1 LSLRLTVKCKRKEGL
16 VLVVVGFW
24 ARGKISMLQLRGC
37 GVVWRN
43 LLFGDG
49 GELDLVVVENGLEMK
64 VKVVHLVHFGADLSL
79 RLVLVGIGLLECMGY
94 RAVVCQKES
103 MQLGFPEI

>member
-1 LSLRLTVKCKRKEGL
+1 M
-16 VLVVVGFW
+16 LVVVGFW
-24 ARGKISMLQLRGC
+24 ARGKILMLQLRGC

-43 LLFGDG
+43 WLFGDG
-49 GELDLVVVENGLEMK
+49 GQLDLVVVGNGWEMK

-79 RLVLVGIGLLECMGY
+79 KVVPVGIGLLECMGY

>member
-1 LSLRLTVKCKRKEGL
+1 MTVKCRRKEGL

-43 LLFGDG
+43 WLFGDG
-49 GELDLVVVENGLEMK
+49 GELDLVVVGNGWETK
-64 VKVVHLVHFGADLSL
+64 VKEDHLVHFGADLSL
-79 RLVLVGIGLLECMGY
+79 RVVPVGNGLLECMGY
-94 RAVVCQKES
+94 RAAMSQKKS
-103 MQLGFPEI
+103 VQLGFPVI